1 MAAKIGKMTIQISKL
16 LIFIMIMVTVATTDN
31 FRNYCIC
38 ILEVMNYNYVRIE
51 FDESPIFQ
59 NGD

>member
-16 LIFIMIMVTVATTDN
+16 LIFIMIMVTVATADN
-31 FRNYCIC
+31 LRNYCIC
-38 ILEVMNYNYVRIE
+38 KLEVMNYNYVRIE
-51 FDESPIFQ
+51 FYESPIFQ